1 MRLPLAAHPRRLA
14 TAAISLG
21 LLALAACSK
30 STPTA
35 DNAAAPAAAK
45 HAARLG
51 TWTDD
56 YAAAVKQAKAEN
68 KNLLL
73 DFTGSDWCVNCWN
86 LDDGVFSKP
95 AFADYA
101 QAHLVLV
108 TLDFPIKTK
117 LSDALTQQNAAL
129 MQKYHVEGLPTIVL
143 LSPDEKQLAFL
154 LGYGGQSVEQ
164 FIAQLE
170 HPAPPH

>member
-1 MRLPLAAHPRRLA
+1 MRLPLAARSRRLA

-30 STPTA
+30 STPA
-35 DNAAAPAAAK
+35 SDNAAAPDAAK

-101 QAHLVLV
+101 KQHLVLV

-154 LGYGGQSVEQ
+154 LGYGGQTVEQ